1 MTLIGLEELYLFYS
15 VLITFWSDDE
25 PDDDLFSAF
34 TFSDDVLDL
43 IFLSLGYLLEDDEE
57 LEPYFFITFFSTL
70 IAG

>member
-57 LEPYFFITFFSTL
+57 LELYFFITFFSTL